1 MLKDKQKPNKFQ
13 RITFLLLIFG
23 LILYLNRN
31 VLIYRNI
38 IDYVDTKQIN
48 AKIIDKKERGRGS
61 HMFEFYSYYYEFN
74 LNGKTYQNPSYN
86 KRYKIGDSIKVIY
99 SIQFPFINKTVF
111 E

>member
-1 MLKDKQKPNKFQ
+1 MKNKQKLNKIQ
-13 RITFLLLIFG
+13 KIGFLILIFT
-23 LILYLNRN
+23 LIIYLNRN

-38 IDYVDTKQIN
+38 IDYLETKKVN

-74 LNGKTYQNPSYN
+74 LNGKTYQKPSYN
-86 KRYKIGDSIKVIY
+86 KKYKIGDSIKVIY
-99 SIQFPFINKTVF
+99 STQFPFINKSVF

>member
-1 MLKDKQKPNKFQ
+1 MLKNKQKPNKFQ
-13 RITFLLLIFG
+13 RIGFLLLIFG

-31 VLIYRNI
+31 TLIYRNI
-38 IDYVDTKQIN
+38 IDYIDTKHIN
-48 AKIIDKKERGRGS
+48 AKIIDKKEGGRGS

-86 KRYKIGDSIKVIY
+86 KKYKIGDSIKVIY
-99 SIQFPFINKTVF
+99 SNQFPFMNKPVL